1 MNHVLIIKVL
11 KKLKTFIDDLQYF
24 KYLDSPLLEN
34 VHLDFKSFG
43 KAEKTEV
50 LRKLINTK
58 TLKKLEFERFDL
70 ADTEISKIERINT
83 SLMEL
88 KLEFISKTLKFDLSY
103 LKEKFPNLCRISI
116 ICYIQNKDKNNSI
129 ELKMREYSE
138 NNINILYNNGN
149 LNMSLEPYKDLE
161 EIIVFWFESINLST
175 LPFFQNN
182 LTEIFTSLVI
192 FRFQL
197 PNISSNDLNNLYI
210 TIDKM
215 PNLKEFG
222 LITNCKEIKKDDAN
236 KFIIKLLSLDLNFI
250 EFNAKEE
257 SWHEQYSFE
266 ELKILF
272 PSFNPNHFKEIE
284 IYKLKEYKKNYNKN
298 NYNLL

>member
-1 MNHVLIIKVL
+1 MEELELIRIKVKDKYNVDKL
-11 KKLKTFIDDLQYF
+11 FNLKLNKLKILYITRCTDIDLEYCCSNLIKLTTIIQTIKTKWKPALKMPNLEYLEIHNLDYESCFDYKSFKKLKTFIDDLQYF

-70 ADTEISKIERINT
+70 TDTEISKIERINT

-129 ELKMREYSE
+129 ELK
-138 NNINILYNNGN
+138 
-149 LNMSLEPYKDLE
+149 
-161 EIIVFWFESINLST
+161 
-175 LPFFQNN
+175 
-182 LTEIFTSLVI
+182 
-192 FRFQL
+192 
-197 PNISSNDLNNLYI
+197 
-210 TIDKM
+210 
-215 PNLKEFG
+215 
-222 LITNCKEIKKDDAN
+222 
-236 KFIIKLLSLDLNFI
+236 
-250 EFNAKEE
+250 
-257 SWHEQYSFE
+257 
-266 ELKILF
+266 
-272 PSFNPNHFKEIE
+272 
-284 IYKLKEYKKNYNKN
+284 
-298 NYNLL
+298 

>member
-1 MNHVLIIKVL
+1 
-11 KKLKTFIDDLQYF
+11 
-24 KYLDSPLLEN
+24 
-34 VHLDFKSFG
+34 
-43 KAEKTEV
+43 
-50 LRKLINTK
+50 
-58 TLKKLEFERFDL
+58 
-70 ADTEISKIERINT
+70 
-83 SLMEL
+83 
-88 KLEFISKTLKFDLSY
+88 
-103 LKEKFPNLCRISI
+103 
-116 ICYIQNKDKNNSI
+116 
-129 ELKMREYSE
+129 MREYSE

-161 EIIVFWFESINLST
+161 EIIVFWFESIELST

-210 TIDKM
+210 NIDKM

-272 PSFNPNHFKEIE
+272 PLINLNHFKLIE
-284 IYKLKEYKKNYNKN
+284 IYKPKE
-298 NYNLL
+298 